1 MEDLKA
7 VSHSECKMIEANSSE
22 CMNNDVSFLTDEK
35 FDFDFLLSPVSE
47 NEDEVFI
54 GPIGHKEKC
63 IAVSLES
70 PEGSADKI
78 SPSLLDKATW
88 SPLAAEKFVE
98 IFKEAHLIAVQLQS
112 ASKTKRNNTDQQE
125 ERKTETVEKFVQE
138 SKSKLK
144 ILERGIVMDKSPKS
158 IKRDT
163 YSVGESPISQRP
175 PSFQKCSWHPVR
187 PTEDSHCPQRL
198 LNASSPR
205 QLDKLSKA
213 SIMYLSQSRSDK
225 NIKKPSTFQNAKK
238 TSNSESSN
246 NVIVGQPKQG
256 KLSSSS
262 SRNNQNSMG
271 SSEDLLS
278 DKSGV
283 ASDGELFSNSSSTQ
297 ENQTLPTPSKLMVKT
312 RQLKPSGSI
321 RMRRI
326 TSSSSSSSVSSMNSS
341 FNSSISLSP
350 KKGKVQTSGVVSK
363 AFANRSSLSIAPSKI
378 SGVRPAKMAVVKTS
392 HIDTSGNPQKAASDN
407 KGKPSVS
414 APKCKAAVTCD
425 SSGSGIQKGVSDP
438 NQTLVRKSM
447 LGNIRASSSPKLKT
461 KTASSVSMEEMS
473 SKNVAARA
481 LQPVRLLSCGSI
493 GSNVAVTPPLKSSEE
508 GIVLKTCSAAKSGL
522 RTPASSIR
530 LSSLPTPA
538 GRRISG
544 IPTLTPQTIPRSVS
558 SPNVGPLRQVSSVSS
573 KKPLATSSK
582 WAKDSKTRMTTSSSS
597 STEGDSSP
605 SQIIPIALDFS
616 PEKSS
621 EEMEQKVTKAEEP
634 AKESLLVDIGL
645 DKTPIGVDKIVIQRC
660 ENKPLIDLFN
670 TPEIIKAA
678 PVKPTGQLID
688 LSSPLIQLG
697 PEGNKENVDSPL
709 LKF

>member
-1 MEDLKA
+1 LPL
-7 VSHSECKMIEANSSE
+7 
-22 CMNNDVSFLTDEK
+22 LTDEK
-35 FDFDFLLSPVSE
+35 FDFDLSLSPVSE

-70 PEGSADKI
+70 HEGPTDKI
-78 SPSLLDKATW
+78 SPSLLNEATW

-98 IFKEAHLIAVQLQS
+98 IFKEAHLVALQLQS
-112 ASKTKRNNTDQQE
+112 ASKTKRNKTAQQE
-125 ERKTETVEKFVQE
+125 EMKTETVEKFVQE

-144 ILERGIVMDKSPKS
+144 ILERGIVMDKTPKS
-158 IKRDT
+158 VKRDT
-163 YSVGESPISQRP
+163 YCVRESPVSQLP
-175 PSFQKCSWHPVR
+175 PSFQKCSLHPVR
-187 PTEDSHCPQRL
+187 LTEDSHCPQRL
-198 LNASSPR
+198 PNASSPG
-205 QLDKLSKA
+205 QLDKLSKT
-213 SIMYLSQSRSDK
+213 SIMHLSQSRSEK
-225 NIKKPSTFQNAKK
+225 SIKKPSTFQSAK
-238 TSNSESSN
+238 NSSAFESSN
-246 NVIVGQPKQG
+246 NLAVGQPKQG

-278 DKSGV
+278 DKSSI
-283 ASDGELFSNSSSTQ
+283 ASDGDVSFCNNSSAQ
-297 ENQTLPTPSKLMVKT
+297 ENHTFSTPSKLKP
-312 RQLKPSGSI
+312 RQLKPSGNI

-341 FNSSISLSP
+341 FNSSISISP
-350 KKGKVQTSGVVSK
+350 KRGKVQTSGVVSK
-363 AFANRSSLSIAPSKI
+363 AFANRSSLSTAPSRI
-378 SGVRPAKMAVVKTS
+378 SAVRSMKMALVQTS
-392 HIDTSGNPQKAASDN
+392 HIDTSGNPQKATSAT
-407 KGKPSVS
+407 KGNLSVT
-414 APKCKAAVTCD
+414 APKCKAAVTCE
-425 SSGSGIQKGVSDP
+425 SSGSGIQKGASDP

-461 KTASSVSMEEMS
+461 KMVSSVSKEEMS

-481 LQPVRLLSCGSI
+481 LQPVKLLSCGSI
-493 GSNVAVTPPLKSSEE
+493 GSNVAVTPPLKLSEE
-508 GIVLKTCSAAKSGL
+508 GIVLKSCSAAKSGL

-530 LSSLPTPA
+530 HSSLPTPA

-544 IPTLTPQTIPRSVS
+544 IPTLTPKTMPSSVS
-558 SPNVGPLRQVSSVSS
+558 SPTPGPLRQVSSVSS

-582 WAKDSKTRMTTSSSS
+582 WAKDSKTRVTISSSS

-605 SQIIPIALDFS
+605 SQIVPIALDFS

-621 EEMEQKVTKAEEP
+621 EEMEQDVTKAEEP
-634 AKESLLVDIGL
+634 AKESLLIDIGL